1 VDYVNLAE
9 LSLTAIMLE
18 ASHRRA
24 IERLDSSL
32 DNKRSHPPAAAEWT
46 MQNRPPYV
54 RGQPNRA
61 ASNVARPKRWNGA
74 RPNSNVN
81 EQARRN
87 YVRYMEL
94 ARTEAQA
101 GNVVDA
107 ENYYQHAEHY
117 YRTMN
122 ADPTST

>member
-1 VDYVNLAE
+1 MNLQRHPLPLLFFPISSSA
-9 LSLTAIMLE
+9 LSSTL
-18 ASHRRA
+18 R
-24 IERLDSSL
+24 D
-32 DNKRSHPPAAAEWT
+32 PPAIKEWI
-46 MQNRPPYV
+46 MEKRPPYV

-61 ASNVARPKRWNGA
+61 ASNVARPKRWTSNGT

-81 EQARRN
+81 ENARRN
-87 YVRYMEL
+87 YERYIEL

-101 GNVVDA
+101 GNLVDA

-122 ADPTST
+122 ADPTS